1 MSKTTQ
7 TETQTENISDSNS
20 DIFTY
25 ELKRPVTIGGTE
37 YKKITLNLNGLTGD
51 DIASSEIEMTA
62 TGHIIA
68 GPAELNKTY
77 LMHIS
82 ARAAGIPY
90 DVLKQLSIKDISAIT
105 NITQNFLMQ

>member
-1 MSKTTQ
+1 MSKTTETQ
-7 TETQTENISDSNS
+7 TQTENISDSNS

-37 YKKITLNLNGLTGD
+37 YKKITLNLNSLTGD
-51 DIASSEIEMTA
+51 DIASSEIEMTSV
-62 TGHIIA
+62 GQIIG

-82 ARAAGIPY
+82 ARAAKIPY
-90 DVLKQLSIKDISAIT
+90 DVLKQFSIKDLSAIN
-105 NITQNFLMQ
+105 NITQNFLML

>member
-1 MSKTTQ
+1 MSKTTETQ
-7 TETQTENISDSNS
+7 TQTENISDSNS

-37 YKKITLNLNGLTGD
+37 YKKITLNLNSLTGD
-51 DIASSEIEMTA
+51 DIASSEIEMTSV
-62 TGHIIA
+62 GQIIG

-82 ARAAGIPY
+82 ARAAKIPY
-90 DVLKQLSIKDISAIT
+90 DVLKQFSIKDLSAIT
-105 NITQNFLMQ
+105 NITQNFLML